1 VLKNKSFYGILGTTI
16 ILITIAVYTSTNP
29 KTPNRLPVPTPTS
42 ELSVKNIP
50 EGWKTYTSQNLGFAL
65 AYPSL
70 MEIIEHEDGTVT
82 FVLLGP
88 TQSKGTEMYDGVSI
102 NFSSQN
108 FEGDF
113 KEFIEK
119 EWKLK
124 KEDEIYT
131 EVGEIKE
138 SDIAVKK
145 GLTYS
150 VSSLGN
156 FDLIFIPTSD
166 NKYLQITM
174 LVEDPKNQGFEE
186 ISKKILDSLA
196 IK

>member
-1 VLKNKSFYGILGTTI
+1 MLKNKSFYGLLGIVI
-16 ILITIAVYTSTNP
+16 ILITIAVYASTNP
-29 KTPNRLPVPTPTS
+29 KTPNTLSIPTS
-42 ELSVKNIP
+42 TPKISVKNTP

-70 MEIIEHEDGTVT
+70 MEIREHEDGTVT

-88 TQSKGTEMYDGVSI
+88 TQSKGTEMYDGISI
-102 NFSSQN
+102 NFSNQS

>member
-1 VLKNKSFYGILGTTI
+1 MLKNKSFYGILGTTI

-70 MEIIEHEDGTVT
+70 MEIREHEDGTVT

-88 TQSKGTEMYDGVSI
+88 TQSKGTEMYDGISI
-102 NFSSQN
+102 NFSNQS

-124 KEDEIYT
+124 KEDEVYT

-138 SDIAVKK
+138 VEYSNQK
-145 GLTYS
+145 GFFYS
-150 VSSLGN
+150 ISSLGD
-156 FDLIFIPTSD
+156 FDLIFLPVGD
-166 NKYLQITM
+166 NTYLQITM
-174 LVEDPKNQGFEE
+174 LVEDPKDQGFES